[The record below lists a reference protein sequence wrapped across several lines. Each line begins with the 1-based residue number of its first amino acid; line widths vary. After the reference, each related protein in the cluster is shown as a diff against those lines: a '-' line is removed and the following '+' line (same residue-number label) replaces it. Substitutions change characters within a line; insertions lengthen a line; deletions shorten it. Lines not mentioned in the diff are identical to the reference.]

1 MKKKCEYCQ
10 QEYETTINGS
20 QGNYQRYCSTSCK
33 DKFQYQ
39 RNKANGSIRSKKS
52 GYPRK
57 LSITLYMEARN
68 SDITVPCHYCSTR
81 LTPDNFQIDHKI
93 PMSKG
98 GFKTRAEIQ
107 DPDNLVIC
115 CETCNREKG
124 HTYDYEEFME
134 MKHG

>member
-1 MKKKCEYCQ
+1 MIKICEYCKE
-10 QEYETTINGS
+10 EYETTVGGHR
-20 QGNYQRYCSTSCK
+20 GNYQKYCSVSCK

-39 RNKANGSIRSKKS
+39 RNKAKGSIRSKKS
-52 GYPRK
+52 GYPRS

-81 LTPDNFQIDHKI
+81 LKPDNFQIDHKVA
-93 PMSKG
+93 MSKG

-107 DPDNLVIC
+107 DPNNLVIC
-115 CETCNREKG
+115 CEECNREKG

-134 MKHG
+134 MKNG